1 MSGKLSPVAT
11 KPGKNRQQRRIE
23 TERRLQD
30 AVGALI
36 LERGVE
42 GLGVNAVARAAGVD
56 KALVYRYF
64 GDLEGLV
71 RAYAEGEDFW
81 PSLDELLGPER
92 EVLALE
98 DPAQIGSEI
107 LRRHARALRAR
118 PVTLEILAQECV
130 NRGPLTIMLEEL
142 REQRTLDMFAE
153 MRAAGHELSEAEI
166 AVGAL
171 LSAAINYLALRSR
184 FIRTFG
190 GVDLGT
196 DAGWESLLST
206 VDLVFAAIQR

>member
-1 MSGKLSPVAT
+1 MAS

-23 TERRLQD
+23 TERRLQE
-30 AVGALI
+30 AVGSLI

-42 GLGVNAVARAAGVD
+42 GLGVNAVARRAGVD

-64 GDLEGLV
+64 DGLEGLV
-71 RAYAEGEDFW
+71 RAYAAGEEFW
-81 PSLDELLGPER
+81 PSLDEILGPER

-98 DPAQIGSEI
+98 DPARIGSEI
-107 LRRHARALRAR
+107 LRRHAQALRAR

-130 NRGPLTIMLEEL
+130 SRGPLTIMLEEL

-153 MRAAGHELSEAEI
+153 LRAAGHQLSEAEI

-190 GVDLGT
+190 SVDLGT

-206 VDLVFAAIQR
+206 VDLVFAAIQPKAG